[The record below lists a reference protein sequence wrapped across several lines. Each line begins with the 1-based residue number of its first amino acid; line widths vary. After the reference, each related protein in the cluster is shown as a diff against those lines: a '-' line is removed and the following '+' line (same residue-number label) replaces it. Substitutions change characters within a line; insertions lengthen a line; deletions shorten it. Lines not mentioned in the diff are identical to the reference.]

1 MSGLSNAAGGQSYN
15 TNIRLVITLPP
26 RITKMLDLSRDQ
38 NAQLQGISGKYGG
51 TVLNADQEKQ
61 RAFTALGKAIMN
73 PSFDEGA
80 VKQRQNELVAASG
93 KRVQVIAQ
101 MLTEMRKVL
110 TSKQVTRI
118 RPELPLERTDYQ
130 LVVQLPEGF
139 SSIGLSR
146 DQNAQLGT
154 LIRGSEPKMIALSRK
169 EKAAREAFE
178 QAIFSDQFDE
188 ATVNQRRE
196 ELVTVLSQQIEVNTG
211 ILLAARKILTP
222 DQTKRLNEITPDY

>member
-1 MSGLSNAAGGQSYN
+1 MSGLSNAAGGQSYK

-26 RITKMLDLSRDQ
+26 RITKLLDLSRDQ
-38 NAQLQGISGKYGG
+38 HAQLQATSGKYGG
-51 TVLNADQEKQ
+51 TLLNAEQQKQ
-61 RAFTALGKAIMN
+61 RAFTALQKAIMN
-73 PSFDEGA
+73 PAFDEGA
-80 VKQRQNELVAASG
+80 VKQRQSQLVAASD

-110 TSKQVTRI
+110 TSKQVIRI

-130 LVVQLPEGF
+130 LIVQLPEGF
-139 SSIGLSR
+139 SAIGLSR
-146 DQNAQLGT
+146 DQNARLGT
-154 LIRGSEPKMIALSRK
+154 VVRSSEPKMIALSRK

-196 ELVTVLSQQIEVNTG
+196 ELVAVLAEQIQVNTG
-211 ILLAARKILTP
+211 ILLEARKILTP
-222 DQTKRLNEITPDY
+222 AQTKHLNEITPDY